1 MSQNIIFCNRTE
13 IKVKIE
19 TLLEDNP
26 DAYQRSSAGDIFG
39 APQES
44 SSLTNTS
51 HSTSRVLQRMSNLNA
66 ASLFDFLDAD
76 DSDNLT
82 YEELNTVLE
91 LNQFKLQ
98 AFVKVMN
105 SMSGHPESQR
115 NVSRETFTEHF
126 LTTVELSDNFGP
138 TIDQTA
144 ALFDDICQLS
154 PGDTTFHI
162 EDFYNSRLQE
172 FLDDTQINAMLKK
185 LRDGGKAVFTSTSV
199 TVSKEDFVAAY
210 PDILNQITF
219 NDDQTDNEKFQ
230 GIDIA
235 FESLGLEV
243 NVAKKTIHI
252 LDNLTGRIKAGT
264 MTALM

>member
-1 MSQNIIFCNRTE
+1 MYEKNGVPIVFNTSFNLGGEALVETIYDAIDTCNRTE

-91 LNQFKLQ
+91 LNQF
-98 AFVKVMN
+98 
-105 SMSGHPESQR
+105 
-115 NVSRETFTEHF
+115 
-126 LTTVELSDNFGP
+126 
-138 TIDQTA
+138 
-144 ALFDDICQLS
+144 
-154 PGDTTFHI
+154 
-162 EDFYNSRLQE
+162 
-172 FLDDTQINAMLKK
+172 
-185 LRDGGKAVFTSTSV
+185 
-199 TVSKEDFVAAY
+199 
-210 PDILNQITF
+210 
-219 NDDQTDNEKFQ
+219 
-230 GIDIA
+230 
-235 FESLGLEV
+235 
-243 NVAKKTIHI
+243 
-252 LDNLTGRIKAGT
+252 
-264 MTALM
+264 